1 MPCQNSAFYAGR
13 HVGDVLQSDGIFQFF
28 QLVIICDFPF
38 DHIQEEV
45 DQAQG
50 FFDGLALDEVDHD
63 VRRSLADGTAV
74 AGIGG
79 VFDDAVLDV
88 GLEGDVITTAGVMA
102 VFAEVSIFQGMFV
115 FLTLIVFQD
124 DVGIQFVHIFHD
136 SLSP

>member
-1 MPCQNSAFYAGR
+1 MPCQDGAFDAGR
-13 HVGDVLQSDGIFQFF
+13 HVGDVLQGDGVFQFF
-28 QLVIICDFPF
+28 QLIIVCDFPL

-50 FFDGLALDEVDHD
+50 FFDRLALDEVNHD
-63 VRRSLADGTAV
+63 IRRSLADGTAV
-74 AGIGG
+74 AGIGS

-88 GLEGDVITTAGVMA
+88 SLKGDVVTAARVMA
-102 VFAEVSIFQGMFV
+102 VFAEVGIFQGMFI

-136 SLSP
+136 FLSP